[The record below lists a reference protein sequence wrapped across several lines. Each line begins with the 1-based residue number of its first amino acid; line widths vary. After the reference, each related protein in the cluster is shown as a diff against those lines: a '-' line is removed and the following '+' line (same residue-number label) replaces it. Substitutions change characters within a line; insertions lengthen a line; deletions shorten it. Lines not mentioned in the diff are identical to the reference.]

1 MALDQDTIAKIA
13 EHYKAIIS
21 LIGENPDREGLAKTP
36 IRAARALAHAVSG
49 YSTDPADIVRQA
61 IFSHSGSGMII
72 VRDIEF
78 YSLCEHHLLPFFG
91 HISVGYIP
99 DGSIVGLSK
108 VARVVDA
115 CARRLQVQE
124 NLTAQ
129 VCRALYEA
137 LPAKGVMASCS
148 AGHLCMKMRGV
159 EKQDSTTTTTEA
171 IGCFTTDAGLRAEF
185 LAAIRN

>member
-1 MALDQDTIAKIA
+1 MALDQDTIEKIA
-13 EHYKAIIS
+13 SHYEAIIR
-21 LIGENPDREGLAKTP
+21 LIGEDPQREGLIKTP
-36 IRAARALAHAVSG
+36 MRAARALAHATSG
-49 YSTDPADIVRQA
+49 YSLNPDDIVRQA
-61 IFSHSGSGMII
+61 VFSHSGSGMII

-99 DGSIVGLSK
+99 DGAIVGLSK
-108 VARVVDA
+108 VARLVDA

-137 LPAKGVMASCS
+137 LPAKGVMAYCS

-159 EKQDSTTTTTEA
+159 EKQDSVTTTTET
-171 IGCFTTDAGLRAEF
+171 IGCFTSDPTLRAEF
-185 LAAIRN
+185 MAAVKA